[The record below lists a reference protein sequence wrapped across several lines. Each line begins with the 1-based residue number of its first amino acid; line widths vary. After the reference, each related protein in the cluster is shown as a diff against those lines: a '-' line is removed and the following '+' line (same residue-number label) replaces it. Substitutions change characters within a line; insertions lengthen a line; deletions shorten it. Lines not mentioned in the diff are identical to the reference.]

1 MFDSLLPNH
10 FMTGHFMSGDVAN
23 FATVAAL
30 VAVAEIGDKT
40 QLLSLL
46 LVAKFRRPWTIM
58 AGILAATLL
67 NHALAAWAGLWLE
80 HFVKPEYLRWA
91 LGVSFIAMAA
101 WTLKPDTLD
110 ESDAPVKASRFGA
123 FTGTLVAFFLAE
135 IGDKTQVATTALAA
149 KYSSLWM
156 VASASTLGLML
167 ANVPV
172 LLMGDAIM
180 RRVPLDLVRKIAA
193 LAFAVIGVITL
204 IGW

>member
-1 MFDSLLPNH
+1 MFDSI
-10 FMTGHFMSGDVAN
+10 MTGDMAN
-23 FATVAAL
+23 FATVTAL

-58 AGILAATLL
+58 AGILMATLL
-67 NHALAAWAGLWLE
+67 NHALAAWAGIWLE
-80 HFVKPEYLRWA
+80 HLVNPDYLRWA
-91 LGVSFIAMAA
+91 LGVSFIAMAI

-110 ESDAPVKASRFGA
+110 EADTPVKASRFGA
-123 FTGTLVAFFLAE
+123 FAGTLVAFFLAE

-149 KYSSLWM
+149 KYGSLWM